1 MAGENPPAQ
10 AAVEVAEGQGMCSGL
25 QDSGFNC
32 QNKQKQKQGWNEI
45 TLEHQVLSACALVS
59 KSSRSIV
66 VTNTVLHPSFIQPKF
81 N

>member
-10 AAVEVAEGQGMCSGL
+10 AAQRRAVEVAEGQGMCSGL

-45 TLEHQVLSACALVS
+45 ILEHCY
-59 KSSRSIV
+59 
-66 VTNTVLHPSFIQPKF
+66 LHVHLLANQADLLL
-81 N
+81 